1 MLDVTQV
8 DMRRRDFMAAAGA
21 AAAWPLGAGAQQPG
35 KTRRMALVHSG
46 IAADKLTEAAGP
58 LWIRRLFE
66 ELRRLGYAEG
76 KNLIVERYSAE
87 GSGARFAGMAAEVAT
102 AKPDVIVNNDNTLT
116 KALLDATST
125 IPIVAITTDPV
136 AAGLIASL
144 ARPGGN
150 LTGVSVLAGEGL
162 VSKRLQILREAAPT
176 ASKVGFLQNAGLQPE
191 AAQLRLV
198 PRVLTEID
206 DTHIRDAFDALSKQG
221 VRAVV
226 VGDGG
231 SLLARSALII
241 ALAAE
246 HRLPAIY
253 PYRDYALTG
262 GLIAYAPDLGELAK
276 RMASDV
282 AEIFRGA
289 RPGEIPYFLPTKFE
303 LVLNLKTAKTLGLV
317 MPTNLLALAD
327 EVIE

>member
-1 MLDVTQV
+1 MK
-8 DMRRRDFMAAAGA
+8 RRNFLALAGGAAAG
-21 AAAWPLGAGAQQPG
+21 WPLGVRAQQAA

-46 IAADKLTEAAGP
+46 LPANTLTEAAGP
-58 LWIRRLFE
+58 FWIRRLFE
-66 ELRRLGYAEG
+66 ELRRLGYVEG
-76 KNLIVERYSAE
+76 RNLVVERFSAE
-87 GSGARFAGMAAEVAT
+87 GSGARFPALAAEVAS

-116 KALLDATST
+116 RAMLAATST

-144 ARPGGN
+144 ARPGAN

-162 VSKRLQILREAAPT
+162 LSKRLQILREAAPT
-176 ASKVGFLQNAGLQPE
+176 AIKVGFLQNAGVQPE
-191 AAQLRLV
+191 AAQLPLI
-198 PRVLTEID
+198 PKVLTEVD
-206 DTHIRDAFDALSKQG
+206 DTHIRDAFEALSKQG
-221 VRAVV
+221 VGAVV

-231 SLLARSALII
+231 SLLARSALIVG
-241 ALAAE
+241 LAAQ

-253 PYRDYALTG
+253 PYRDYALAG

-282 AEIFRGA
+282 SEIFRGA
-289 RPGEIPYFLPTKFE
+289 KPGEIPYFLPTKFE
-303 LVLNLKTAKTLGLV
+303 LLINLKSAKTLGLTI
-317 MPTNLLALAD
+317 PTNLLALAD

>member
-1 MLDVTQV
+1 
-8 DMRRRDFMAAAGA
+8 MRRRDFMAAAGGAA
-21 AAAWPLGAGAQQPG
+21 AAAWPLGVRAQQPG
-35 KTRRMALVHSG
+35 KTRRLALVHSG
-46 IAADKLTEAAGP
+46 LPANTLTETAGP
-58 LWIRRLFE
+58 FWVRRLFE
-66 ELRRLGYAEG
+66 ELRRLGYTEG
-76 KNLIVERYSAE
+76 KNLVVERYSAE
-87 GSGARFAGMAAEVAT
+87 GSGARFAGMAAEVVSG
-102 AKPDVIVNNDNTLT
+102 KPDVIVNNDNALT
-116 KALLDATST
+116 KAMLAATST

-162 VSKRLQILREAAPT
+162 VSKRLQILREAAPAT
-176 ASKVGFLQNAGLQPE
+176 SKVGFLQNAGLQPE

-198 PRVLTEID
+198 PLVLTEVD

-221 VRAVV
+221 VGAVMV
-226 VGDGG
+226 SDGG

-241 ALAAE
+241 ALAAQ

-253 PYRDYALTG
+253 PYRDYALAG

-282 AEIFRGA
+282 SEIFRGA
-289 RPGEIPYFLPTKFE
+289 KPGDIPYFLPTKFE
-303 LVLNLKTAKTLGLV
+303 LLINLKTAAALGLT